1 MSASKRRV
9 TKRTLTALVLSA
21 VALAGITTATASAA
35 PSAKPKESKPITIG
49 VDDFPPVLNNMTTA
63 GNGAWTAM
71 IAGPALARGYKL
83 MPDFSYQPWIFS
95 KDCEVTAQSPFT
107 VDCQIRPEAKWSDG
121 VPITSNDFKF
131 TFDTIMDTKN
141 DVVSRDGYDKISAFN
156 VTSPTEFQMVFQE
169 VFAPFRELWA
179 GASTTVLPAHI
190 LEGKDFNKVWNSCI
204 CNPKTK
210 KPISSGPM
218 MVKSFTS
225 DQQATLVP
233 NKNYWAGKVA
243 TVPEVV
249 FVPVRDTNTELN
261 AFRAGEVDVIYPQN
275 QIGLRKKIESVDGA
289 EYTTTLGPQWEHF
302 DMLSSVPGLDDLQV
316 RKAIATAMPR
326 QQIVDRVVK
335 DANDEAAV
343 LNNTQYMV
351 NQQQYVP
358 NWNVY
363 PAAGDLDAA
372 NAILDAAGW
381 TRGSDGVRQK
391 GKTKLAF
398 TVGTTSGNQARVLSE
413 QIMQQQLEKIGV
425 KLTIKNSPNILDVNM
440 TGFDF
445 ETLIFAWVGGPD
457 PYTGNVIWMSSAI
470 PAQCSKRL
478 AKAYEC
484 DYSGQNYT
492 KVRDPQVD
500 TLLNAADKEPD
511 PATRADLYNRVDQ
524 QLATNDVTVIPL
536 FQKPTQLGYRDT
548 ITGMVD
554 NPTQDGFTW
563 NIEDWTYS
571 G

>member
-1 MSASKRRV
+1 
-9 TKRTLTALVLSA
+9 
-21 VALAGITTATASAA
+21 
-35 PSAKPKESKPITIG
+35 
-49 VDDFPPVLNNMTTA
+49 MTTA

-83 MPDFSYQPWIFS
+83 MPDFSYQPWIFD
-95 KDCEVTAQSPFT
+95 KDCTVTSQSPFT
-107 VDCQIRPEAKWSDG
+107 VDCQIRPDAKWSDG

-131 TFDTIMDTKN
+131 TYETIMNTKN
-141 DVVSRDGYDKISAFN
+141 DVVSRDGYDKITAVQRAEPHRVPDGSSR
-156 VTSPTEFQMVFQE
+156 T
-169 VFAPFRELWA
+169 VFAPYRELWA
-179 GASTTVLPAHI
+179 GASTTVLPAAHPRGQELQQG
-190 LEGKDFNKVWNSCI
+190 LEQLHLR
-204 CNPKTK
+204 PE
-210 KPISSGPM
+210 
-218 MVKSFTS
+218 
-225 DQQATLVP
+225 DQEAHQQRPDDGA
-233 NKNYWAGKVA
+233 
-243 TVPEVV
+243 VV
-249 FVPVRDTNTELN
+249 HAR
-261 AFRAGEVDVIYPQN
+261 RAGHARPEQELLGRARSPPCPRSCSSRCATPTRSSTRSARVRSTSIYPQN
-275 QIGLRKKIESVDGA
+275 QIGLRKKIKSVDGA

-302 DMLSSVPGLDDLQV
+302 DMLSTVPGLDDLQV

-335 DANDEAAV
+335 DANDNAEV

-358 NWNVY
+358 NWNIY
-363 PAAGDLDAA
+363 PASGDVDAA

-398 TVGTTSGNQARVLSE
+398 TVGTTSGNQARILSE

-425 KLTIKNSPNILDVNM
+425 KLTIKNAPDILDTNM
-440 TGFDF
+440 IGFDF

-478 AKAYEC
+478 AKAGEC

-492 KVRDPQVD
+492 KVKDPQVD
-500 TLLNAADKEPD
+500 TLLNAADKEAD
-511 PATRADLYNRVDQ
+511 PAVRADLYNQTDQ

-536 FQKPTQLGYRDT
+536 FQKPTQLGYRNT
-548 ITGMVD
+548 MKGLVD

-563 NIEDWTYS
+563 NIEDWTFS